1 MTEQQDKEINTTTGQ
16 ASQEVQRINVITNPA
31 HGALKGNPPFIF
43 DGDRSTTQR
52 FMVNFDLF
60 KAINRNN
67 DTMKRPFN
75 RVITMLSY
83 MDGTKVDAW
92 KEEQLKILVDEMNDG
107 TLETDENL
115 WDDFINRFKQAYTNQ
130 NQKNEAYEA
139 LCNLK
144 QGDSIDNFFAKFK
157 QLANEADVPLDDKGT
172 IETLKHALKPP
183 LVRAIIHTPN
193 FDPNDDIP
201 WTFKQ
206 WEKQARLS
214 YHKWKATSQ
223 YQQQKQGLFKAFRI
237 SPRQTPAKSHRA
249 GNNYGRCT
257 TSQGGNAMDVDANI
271 LGRGQQHSQAKK
283 AELMKERKCFYCKIK
298 GHQACDCCKK
308 QADRTRSSQNARTTQ
323 SISAQDPPDMTSD
336 DISSFLKDN
345 MSSLDKDTKLSII
358 ESLMPKDFPQAQ
370 N

>member
-1 MTEQQDKEINTTTGQ
+1 
-16 ASQEVQRINVITNPA
+16 
-31 HGALKGNPPFIF
+31 
-43 DGDRSTTQR
+43 
-52 FMVNFDLF
+52 
-60 KAINRNN
+60 
-67 DTMKRPFN
+67 
-75 RVITMLSY
+75 MLSY

-92 KEEQLKILVDEMNDG
+92 KEEQLKILMDEMNDG

-115 WDDFINRFKQAYTNQ
+115 WDDFIDHFKQAYTNQ

-144 QGDSIDNFFAKFK
+144 QGDSIDDFFAKFK

-183 LVRAIIHTPN
+183 LVRAIIHAPD
-193 FDPNDDIP
+193 FDPNDDVP

-214 YHKWKATSQ
+214 YHKWKAASQ
-223 YQQQKQGLFKAFRI
+223 YQQQKQGLLKAFGI
-237 SPRQTPAKSHRA
+237 SPRQTSAKSHHA
-249 GNNYGRCT
+249 GGNNYGRCT
-257 TSQGGNAMDVDANI
+257 TSQGRNAMDVDANI
-271 LGRGQQHSQAKK
+271 LGRGQQHSEAKK
-283 AELMKERKCFYCKIK
+283 AELMKERKCFYCEIK
-298 GHQACDCCKK
+298 GHQAHDCHKK
-308 QADRTRSSQNARTTQ
+308 QADRAKSSQNARTT
-323 SISAQDPPDMTSD
+323 ISAQDPPDMTPD

-345 MSSLDKDTKLSII
+345 MSSLDEDTKLSII